1 MNELMNPFLVTAAL
15 LSAAASLAHMACIVF
30 GAEWYRF
37 FGAGE
42 HMARMAADG
51 RLLPAVITSLIALV
65 LAGWSLYAFAAA
77 GAAFT
82 LPLMRWVL
90 IGITAVYL
98 VRGLVFLPLAMLDI
112 SLGRSMAFWYWSS
125 AICLFIGVLHL
136 AGLLQVWQR
145 LQS

>member
-15 LSAAASLAHMACIVF
+15 LSAAASLAHVGCIFF
-30 GAEWYRF
+30 GADWYRF

-42 HMARMAADG
+42 QMARMAAAG
-51 RLLPAVITSLIALV
+51 SLQPALITAFIALV

-82 LPLMRWVL
+82 LPLVRWVL

-98 VRGLVFLPLAMLDI
+98 VRGLLFLPLAVLQID
-112 SLGRSMAFWYWSS
+112 LGRSMGFWYWSS
-125 AICLFIGVLHL
+125 AVCLVIGVLHL

-145 LQS
+145 I

>member
-15 LSAAASLAHMACIVF
+15 LSATAALAHMGCIVF

-42 HMARMAADG
+42 HMARMAAAG
-51 RLLPAVITSLIALV
+51 QLLPTVITSIIVLV

-77 GAAFT
+77 GAAFS
-82 LPLMRWVL
+82 LPLMRWVMAA
-90 IGITAVYL
+90 ITGIYL
-98 VRGLVFLPLAMLDI
+98 LRGLAFLPLAMLNID
-112 SLGRSMAFWYWSS
+112 LGRSMGFWYWSS
-125 AICLFIGVLHL
+125 AVCLFIGVLHL

-145 LQS
+145 L

>member
-15 LSAAASLAHMACIVF
+15 LSATASLAHMACIVF

-51 RLLPAVITSLIALV
+51 RLLPTVITSVIALV

-77 GAAFT
+77 GAAFS

-90 IGITAVYL
+90 SAITGIYL
-98 VRGLVFLPLAMLDI
+98 LRGLAFLPLSLLHLD
-112 SLGRSMAFWYWSS
+112 LGRSMGFWYWSS
-125 AICLFIGVLHL
+125 AVCLFIGVLHL

-145 LQS
+145 L